1 MDVDIRA
8 LDQPL
13 RALCMMVGGGSMGGG
28 PLSFQRMGGDQGE
41 HPLPLHSVLSWVLSC
56 GPR

>member
-8 LDQPL
+8 PGPAFEGSVHDG
-13 RALCMMVGGGSMGGG
+13 GGGSMGGG